1 MGKVKQTFT
10 EGRKAMRT
18 SRWLWLGVGVCLA
31 LWVVLTFMM
40 DLQTGWTH
48 VALVAAVLL
57 AVRAI
62 VAGDAERAG

>member
-1 MGKVKQTFT
+1 
-10 EGRKAMRT
+10 MRA
-18 SRWLWLGVGVCLA
+18 SRWLWLGVVACLA
-31 LWVVLTFMM
+31 LWIVLTFVM
-40 DLQTGWTH
+40 DLRTGWTH